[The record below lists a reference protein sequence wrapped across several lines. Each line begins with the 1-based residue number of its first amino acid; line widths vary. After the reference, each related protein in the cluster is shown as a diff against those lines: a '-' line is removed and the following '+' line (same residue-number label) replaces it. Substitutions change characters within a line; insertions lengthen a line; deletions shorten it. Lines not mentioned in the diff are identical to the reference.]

1 MHAQISDC
9 EYRIKRKFFA
19 DLENEHLIRQAL
31 RRLIKG
37 KTSLMIAHRLTSV
50 QDADRIL
57 VVADGRIAEQGTH
70 NELLAS
76 DGIYKTMWDEY
87 QKSVA
92 WTV

>member
-1 MHAQISDC
+1 M
-9 EYRIKRKFFA
+9 
-19 DLENEHLIRQAL
+19 
-31 RRLIKG
+31 KG

-70 NELLAS
+70 NELLALG
-76 DGIYKTMWDEY
+76 GIYKEMWNEY
-87 QKSVA
+87 QKSVT